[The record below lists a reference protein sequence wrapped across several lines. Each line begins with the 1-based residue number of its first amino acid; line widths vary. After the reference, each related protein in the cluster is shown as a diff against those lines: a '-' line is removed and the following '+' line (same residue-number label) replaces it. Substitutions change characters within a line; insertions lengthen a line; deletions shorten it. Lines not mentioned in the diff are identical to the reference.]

1 MQTGIKAWRKGA
13 GSEGIEEGRRQS
25 LDVYV
30 RARLSA
36 STPISIPTRHEV
48 ACILPYLLSTGYS
61 RHKWPKN
68 LSGLLR
74 ISLSCKLLLAA
85 GFATTFSGRPSL
97 FLLRLVRVGCCHLLQ
112 EGGETGAT
120 PPPFLCLALGAK
132 PALGAGFPEPSAAR
146 LLVHNRAF

>member
-1 MQTGIKAWRKGA
+1 LEERC
-13 GSEGIEEGRRQS
+13 SSVGIEEDRKQKS
-25 LDVYV
+25 LHVYV

-36 STPISIPTRHEV
+36 STPISTPTRHEV

-85 GFATTFSGRPSL
+85 GFATTFSRRTSL

-112 EGGETGAT
+112 EGREREGGGETGAT